1 MFIEL
6 ATGTVSD
13 VLPND
18 QTRFQCVLQITAPL
32 DLLHRIEPGALVAAE
47 NLLSTT
53 KEKRYTILQVVSAFP
68 VPPETKTK
76 RTKTAVTMRCD
87 ATPMGLE
94 LVEDTKKKAT
104 TIGPADSFPEFGAAA
119 QLLDD
124 ETSMRVLHSIAPES
138 RVDDNGTR
146 IDVGRYA
153 THADVTVGLD
163 FSSLVRG
170 NISIISARPRAR
182 TTITNNLITAL
193 LDNPTY
199 PLHIVYCDVNNQGLL
214 SLSNLIHTHDR
225 ARVLCLNDK
234 FVPASVFTA
243 LKTPNDR
250 QNHKRAVYDYLDM
263 MILPSVLEPRRH
275 DFTYAISSMLRA
287 NKLSIYRANELTIDQ
302 FINDIRIDILDG
314 VEPEVEEYISKLMD
328 GIAQTYHAE
337 RFSEKT
343 TRDILDM
350 IDEFSQDSK
359 SHASRRSL
367 YDLRAEV
374 QSIAETYSKDIPS
387 GARRTV
393 QDIVNHL
400 NDETTSSLLVVQG
413 QKHTDILRFV
423 GTLSQVLVDERLK
436 RLKMRVPV
444 LFIFNNIDE
453 YVQRNGG
460 WRESGGERFTEILS
474 TLIQNG
480 RRHGLGFCVSVEHAG
495 TLDRQLTRRIG
506 SHFVGPITFQ
516 EEPAQIA
523 QLLNVS
529 EELLRPAVHYEDGH
543 FLFMAADSPYHR
555 RVPLPVTIKRNI
567 DVLHSFLDDLVEEQ
581 ERRRREYQAQE
592 EERTRRQ
599 AIEREERMKQEQAA
613 RERAEKDK
621 AAHDK
626 AAAAQDKASHDKAAQ
641 EKPAPAKDASASG
654 GDAPAADAAAEPAA
668 APAKGRKDTRG
679 RGRGKRAEA
688 ADAEAQTA
696 SAETAVEPV
705 AAADSA
711 AAAPAAPARGDASAT
726 PPQESLTFELRY
738 GGYDFDEEDA
748 GEGDD
753 EAAGDAAPAGD
764 DSQARDAAR
773 DGARKRGSRG
783 GRGRRRS
790 SKKKPPQS

>member
-6 ATGTVSD
+6 ATGTVTD

-76 RTKTAVTMRCD
+76 RVKTAVTLRCS

-94 LVEDTKKKAT
+94 LVEDAKKKT
-104 TIGPADSFPEFGAAA
+104 TEIGPADSFPEFGAAA
-119 QLLDD
+119 LLLDD

-193 LDNPTY
+193 LDNPAY

-314 VEPEVEEYISKLMD
+314 VEPEVEEYITKLMD

-423 GTLSQVLVDERLK
+423 GTLSQALVDERLK

-460 WRESGGERFTEILS
+460 WRETGGERFTEILS

-506 SHFVGPITFQ
+506 SHFIGPITFQ

-592 EERTRRQ
+592 EERARRQ
-599 AIEREERMKQEQAA
+599 AIEREERSKQEQAA
-613 RERAEKDK
+613 RERAEKEK

-626 AAAAQDKASHDKAAQ
+626 AAQAKS
-641 EKPAPAKDASASG
+641 APAKEAPASG
-654 GDAPAADAAAEPAA
+654 GNVSVSDAPAEPVA
-668 APAKGRKDTRG
+668 APAKARKDTRT
-679 RGRGKRAEA
+679 RSRGKRAEA
-688 ADAEAQTA
+688 ADAEPQAA

-705 AAADSA
+705 VAADPVA
-711 AAAPAAPARGDASAT
+711 AAAPARSDASAT

-748 GEGDD
+748 GEKD
-753 EAAGDAAPAGD
+753 EDTEGEGAEGDAAPAGD
-764 DSQARDAAR
+764 DAQARDAAR

-790 SKKKPPQS
+790 SKKKPPQT